1 MAMSA
6 VIFDCDGVLVDS
18 EPIAWEAWAALIVR
32 HAGAEPDPADG
43 PALVGVDL
51 RTSAEYLVDRYRLPP
66 VDEVIDEYQAE
77 LLEGFATDLKAFD
90 DVVRTVRELAAQGI
104 PLGVASSSERAEL
117 DLKLE
122 RFDLARY
129 FDAVVGG
136 DEVPATKPAPD
147 VYLRTAALLERPPAA
162 CLVIEDSV
170 VGAQSAQAAGMRVV
184 VIAREGVGPSGYP
197 VVNDVDAALILE
209 WLG

>member
-1 MAMSA
+1 MRA
-6 VIFDCDGVLVDS
+6 VIFDCDGVIVDS
-18 EPIAWEAWAALIVR
+18 EPIAWDAWAALIVG
-32 HAGAEPDPADG
+32 HTGSEPDPADG
-43 PALVGVDL
+43 TALVGIDL
-51 RTSAEYLVDRYRLPP
+51 RASAEYLVNRYHLPS

-77 LLEGFATDLKAFD
+77 LFDRLATDLKPFD
-90 DVVRTVRELAAQGI
+90 DVVRTIRELAAQGV
-104 PLGVASSSERAEL
+104 PLGVASSSERAEV
-117 DLKLE
+117 DLKLG
-122 RFDLARY
+122 RFDLERY

-147 VYLRTAALLERPPAA
+147 VYLRTAELMHIPPSG

-184 VIAREGVGPSGYP
+184 VIAREGVGPNGYP
-197 VVNDVDAALILE
+197 SINDVDAALILE

>member
-1 MAMSA
+1 MDA
-6 VIFDCDGVLVDS
+6 VIFDCDGVIVDS
-18 EPIAWEAWAALIVR
+18 EPIAWDAWAALIVR
-32 HAGAEPDPADG
+32 HTGGEPDAADG
-43 PALVGVDL
+43 PALVGIDL
-51 RTSAEYLVDRYRLPP
+51 RASAEYLVDRYRLPS
-66 VDEVIDEYQAE
+66 VDKVIDEYQTE
-77 LLEGFATDLKAFD
+77 LLDRYETELEAFD

-117 DLKLE
+117 DLKLG
-122 RFDLARY
+122 RFDLVRY

-136 DEVPATKPAPD
+136 DEVAATKPAPD
-147 VYLRTAALLERPPAA
+147 VYLRTAELMRVPPSA

-184 VIAREGVGPSGYP
+184 VIARDGVGPSGYP
-197 VVNDVDAALILE
+197 SINDVDAALILE